1 MQTRNSV
8 ATIYLLLR
16 GISSLFVAVVYT
28 VELIYQAQSIGL
40 NPFQLVLAG
49 MVNQLV
55 VFVCQAP
62 TGVLADMYSRRWAV
76 VSGLLIIGLG
86 FLIEGGIPSFAA
98 VLAAQAFW
106 GLGSSL
112 MDGADAAWIADEL
125 GSEQVGSLYLRATQI
140 GWLCTLPGIALGA
153 GLGSIHLNLPMLVGG
168 GGYLALGLLLAVI
181 MPERR
186 FKPATRE
193 SGSSWRQMQQ
203 TLVKGFRLVRFHP
216 TLLVILGTGVF
227 SGVVG
232 EAFGRLWQYHLLHNF
247 AFPTISNLPSITW
260 FGVIEIVIA
269 LTNIVGIEI
278 AKRRLDT
285 NNQRAVAWGL
295 WLIEGATLLGIVLF
309 ALSGQFVLALA
320 GLWLLTT
327 ANGPRI
333 PLRQAWINQHTPSSV
348 RATILSFNSLVGALA
363 AIAGGLL
370 IGALATALTTRPALL
385 FSGLLLLPA
394 LYLYARTLR
403 GKQSI
408 TTTKTEE
415 EDIMPENT

>member
-1 MQTRNSV
+1 MHTRNRV
-8 ATIYLLLR
+8 AAIYLLLR
-16 GISSLFVAVVYT
+16 GVSSLFVAVVYT

-49 MVNQLV
+49 TVNQLV

-86 FLIEGGIPSFAA
+86 FLIEGALPSFAA

-106 GLGSSL
+106 GLGASL
-112 MDGADAAWIADEL
+112 MEGADAAWIADEL
-125 GSEQVGSLYLRATQI
+125 GSEQVGSLYLRATQV

-153 GLGSIHLNLPMLVGG
+153 ALGSIHLNLPMLVGG

-181 MPERR
+181 MREHR

-193 SGSSWRQMQQ
+193 TDSSWQQAQQ
-203 TLVKGFRLVRFHP
+203 TFVKGSRLVRFHP
-216 TLLVILGTGVF
+216 TLLLILGTGIF
-227 SGVVG
+227 SGIVG

-247 AFPTISNLPSITW
+247 AFPTISHLPSLTW
-260 FGVIEIVIA
+260 FGVIEVVIA

-278 AKRRLDT
+278 TKRRLDT

-295 WLIEGATLLGIVLF
+295 LLIEGATLLGIMLF
-309 ALSGQFVLALA
+309 ALAGQFVLALA

-363 AIAGGLL
+363 SIAGGLL

-385 FSGLLLLPA
+385 LCGLLLLPA
-394 LYLYARTLR
+394 IYLYAQGIR
-403 GKQSI
+403 GK
-408 TTTKTEE
+408 E
-415 EDIMPENT
+415 